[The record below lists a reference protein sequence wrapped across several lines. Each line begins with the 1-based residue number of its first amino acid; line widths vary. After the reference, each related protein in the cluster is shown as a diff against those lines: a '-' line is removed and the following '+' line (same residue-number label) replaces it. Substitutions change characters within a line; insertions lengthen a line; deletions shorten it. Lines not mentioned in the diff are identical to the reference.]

1 MNKSILM
8 SSAALLLIMSS
19 PALAQSAPPADGQ
32 AATPAPT
39 PAPDGSGLPDIIVT
53 AQKRNESIQSVPVA
67 VTALSAKELNSPTL
81 TDIRD
86 VAGRVP
92 GLVVDNVTAG
102 PSAAAIAI
110 RGISFEDIEKSFDPA
125 VGVSVDGVFIGT
137 NTGQLLDSF
146 DLADFEVLRGPQGT
160 LFGRNTI
167 GGVISVA
174 RTKPTGEFGVKASFS
189 YSSFDTKTGKLV
201 VNLPT
206 IGNII
211 ALKAFAFWDDTAG
224 YYHNVSLNRRAGKYA
239 TLSGGVTAKITPMS
253 GVEALITYEHQRE
266 RGETVSTAYSVT
278 GKDLLCSIGAPANQC
293 DRLSLPDGGQYDV
306 FQNEPTPVISD
317 TDAVTGN
324 LNIDLGGSFSLTSVT
339 GYRRN
344 TEDVTQDFDGT
355 TVPFFLARRVQTFH
369 QFSEELRVVGDVT
382 PWLNVL
388 VGGYYYNSG
397 YKLNQTTSTILVPA
411 FLGGALSQ
419 FVDHTSKS
427 YAGFTD
433 VKIKPTENLTIGIG
447 GRYTR
452 DEKSIFNNYS
462 QIIPLVQLSLPNYTN
477 ECIQIVG
484 LLAPGVP
491 QYGAAN
497 NCSGKASFGKF
508 TWRASVDYKIAPGK
522 LIYASY
528 STGFRSGG
536 FNGRA
541 ASPTSLGP
549 YQPENVRAYE
559 IGLKADWLDRRLRT
573 NFALYQTDY
582 TNKQEEVVQP
592 SPPGS
597 ANPQETVVLNAASAR
612 IKGFEAEITA
622 LPDDHLSFHASFA
635 YTDAKYRS
643 FFKDVNGDNIPD
655 NVSTLTLRRAPKW
668 AWSVG
673 ADYDH
678 ELGAGKIDISTSF
691 RFIDKYATCIVPNTP
706 VVLGQ
711 VINDTRCVTNPRE
724 TLDASIGY
732 TTKLG
737 GIETRFTLFGRNL
750 TDNRGISSVLP
761 VSGLFTFSG
770 ARPPRSFGGEIQVK
784 F

>member
-1 MNKSILM
+1 MKKPSWLLQTTILCGL
-8 SSAALLLIMSS
+8 STIAT
-19 PALAQSAPPADGQ
+19 PVFAQSAPA
-32 AATPAPT
+32 
-39 PAPDGSGLPDIIVT
+39 APDAAQTTDAGTTGIQDIIVT
-53 AQKRNESIQSVPVA
+53 AQKRNENIQSVPVA
-67 VTALSAKELNSPTL
+67 VTALTAKELNSPTL

-92 GLVVDNVTAG
+92 GLVVDNVSAG

-174 RTKPTGEFGVKASFS
+174 RTKPTGVFGVKASFA
-189 YSSFDTKTGKLV
+189 YGSFDTRTGKLV
-201 VNLPT
+201 VNLPS
-206 IGNII
+206 IGDVI
-211 ALKAFAFWDDTAG
+211 ALKGFLFWDDTKG
-224 YYHNVSLNRRAGKYA
+224 FYNNVSLNRRAGKYA
-239 TLSGGVTAKITPMS
+239 TLSGGVTAKITPMA

-278 GKDLLCSIGAPANQC
+278 SKDLLCSIGAPANQC
-293 DRLSLPDGGQYDV
+293 NRLSLPDGGQYDV

-324 LNIDLGGSFSLTSVT
+324 LDIDLGGGFNLTSVT

-344 TEDVTQDFDGT
+344 KEDVTQDFDGT
-355 TVPFFLARRVQTFH
+355 TVPFFLTRRQQTFH

-388 VGGYYYNSG
+388 VGGYYFNSG
-397 YKLNQTTSTILVPA
+397 YTLLQNTTTTLVPA
-411 FLGGALSQ
+411 ALGGALVQ
-419 FVDHTSKS
+419 YVDHHSKS

-433 VKIKPTENLTIGIG
+433 IKIKPTDGLTIGIG

-462 QIIPLVQLSLPNYTN
+462 QIPPLVQLSLPSFNN
-477 ECIQIVG
+477 QCVQVVG

-497 NCSGKASFGKF
+497 NCSGAASFGKF

-522 LIYASY
+522 LVYASY

-592 SPPGS
+592 SPAGS
-597 ANPQETVVLNAASAR
+597 ANPQETVVLNAAAAR
-612 IKGFEAEITA
+612 IRGFEAEITA
-622 LPDDHLSFHASFA
+622 LPDSHLSFHASLA

-668 AWSVG
+668 SWSAGMDYNHEVG
-673 ADYDH
+673 GGTLD
-678 ELGAGKIDISTSF
+678 LSTSF
-691 RFIDKYATCIVPNTP
+691 RFISKYATCIVPNAP
-706 VVLGQ
+706 VVLGA
-711 VINDTRCVTNPRE
+711 VINDTRCVTTPRE

-732 TTKLG
+732 TTRLG
-737 GIETRFTLFGRNL
+737 GVETRFTVFGRNL

-770 ARPPRSFGGEIQVK
+770 AMPPRSVGGEIQIK